1 MFGNEDDRKVNTEYY
16 LPKVEMKDSNVMI
29 GEKNVFDQQVKSD
42 IRTFDSIQKISTSQG
57 DD

>member
-16 LPKVEMKDSNVMI
+16 FPKVEMKDSNVMI
-29 GEKNVFDQQVKSD
+29 GGKNVFDQQVKSD

-57 DD
+57 DY